1 MAREASHIP
10 SRLPVFGERT
20 RTVCA
25 GNPRAWPAHITRPF
39 SQLANQNPRTQPSR
53 EAANTARPRA
63 RTERTQMSVSTA
75 TGPQGWSHTAS
86 RVTPSSGSPV
96 WQCEPPRQQ
105 LVGPQTNRD
114 KRSCLHTSG
123 YTAKFNLSPFIQ
135 HFSNPV
141 QLVNY
146 IQLSFELI
154 SINNSNF

>member
-1 MAREASHIP
+1 MCREP
-10 SRLPVFGERT
+10 TG
-20 RTVCA
+20 
-25 GNPRAWPAHITRPF
+25 
-39 SQLANQNPRTQPSR
+39 LACTHHLSLL
-53 EAANTARPRA
+53 TARQPEPADAAIEGGCKHGETTCPDGENADVREH
-63 RTERTQMSVSTA
+63 RDWA
-75 TGPQGWSHTAS
+75 TGLVTHCS

>member
-1 MAREASHIP
+1 MAREAPHIP

-25 GNPRAWPAHITRPF
+25 RNPRARPAHGTRPF
-39 SQLANQNPRTQPSR
+39 SQLANHNPQTQPSR
-53 EAANTARPRA
+53 EAANTARPRVA
-63 RTERTQMSVSTA
+63 DVREPCDWA
-75 TGPQGWSHTAS
+75 TGLVTHCS

-114 KRSCLHTSG
+114 KRSCLYTSG
-123 YTAKFNLSPFIQ
+123 YTAKFNLSPFIR

-154 SINNSNF
+154 SMNNSNF